1 LFLNLIPWRK
11 LQKYLVFLRM
21 ALTHKTLSCC
31 HLKRQSHHNKNKE
44 HLAVNKLKYICRRK
58 ILLGSKYRLVFKQ
71 YDIKF
76 FVNTSIKRRR
86 TLFSCM
92 ARLYMIKSVIMEK
105 IRLDF
110 SSKNFSLF
118 PFSIF
123 MKLFNLQSIK
133 FFFSQLVWI
142 LGFSRYTM

>member
-1 LFLNLIPWRK
+1 
-11 LQKYLVFLRM
+11 M
-21 ALTHKTLSCC
+21 ALKHKTLSCC

-44 HLAVNKLKYICRRK
+44 RLAVNKLKYICSRK

-86 TLFSCM
+86 ALFSCCM
-92 ARLYMIKSVIMEK
+92 VKSVIMEK

-110 SSKNFSLF
+110 SSENFSLF

-123 MKLFNLQSIK
+123 MKLFNLQSNKYFLI
-133 FFFSQLVWI
+133 FTICLNFRVFQVYFGI
-142 LGFSRYTM
+142 TPYP